1 MQLFYSLRSG
11 ARRSFFWKVLARQGC
26 HCNATASRYPL
37 RSEMPDAKKPFRRN
51 AERLF
56 QKLLNRY
63 AGEFE
68 YLSVD
73 GADLTG

>member
-1 MQLFYSLRSG
+1 
-11 ARRSFFWKVLARQGC
+11 
-26 HCNATASRYPL
+26 
-37 RSEMPDAKKPFRRN
+37 MPDAKKPFRRN